1 MSVRHI
7 VRQLSLS
14 LINFNEL
21 KSYQLYS
28 HHHRCRHHNNNNNSR
43 LSIIRCAH
51 QLSIE
56 KIVDEYQS
64 KTVKIFVDS
73 YTNREGHGVGCVVD
87 RSRGLVVTCAHVVD
101 DIREVTVEYRLA
113 DLKLRDGTRPARVV
127 YVEPQNELALIQI
140 QYQPYDRLLALN
152 GLTDYGYSAELTNFG
167 EEILCLGCPMSWAS
181 IVPMTGCIMCPRSLQ
196 SQKLYD
202 KYREPDSV
210 HCEHI
215 SGLVAGFSGGPVID
229 ETGQLVGVVHLKT
242 DYFKNFS
249 ITSTQL
255 SDFVA
260 NAQVFCDKQLNI
272 KKRWQWIRDKQMH
285 TLVSGNEYN
294 HPGRVGGG
302 SGQLGIE
309 ISWYNKS
316 LMDMYKNLWQNEG
329 RFVYIYQHYNGNGL
343 IVWTVV
349 HRTKENFTLKEFDI
363 IVKINGN
370 TILSIDDIN
379 RALVANTSNNTVV
392 LTVFRNGFNIDCPV
406 TKTHQLFDAINII

>member
-7 VRQLSLS
+7 ARLLCLS
-14 LINFNEL
+14 IFNCSEL
-21 KSYQLYS
+21 KSYQLFS

-73 YTNREGHGVGCVVD
+73 YTNREGHGVGCVID
-87 RSRGLVVTCAHVVD
+87 RSRGLVVTCAHVVE
-101 DIREVTVEYRLA
+101 DIHEVTVEYRLA
-113 DLKLRDGTRPARVV
+113 DLKLRDGTRTARLV

-152 GLTDYGYSAELTNFG
+152 GLTDYGYSAERTNFG
-167 EEILCLGCPMSWAS
+167 EEILCLGYPVSWAS

-202 KYREPDSV
+202 KYREPDTV

-255 SDFVA
+255 SDFVT
-260 NAQVFCDKQLNI
+260 NAQVFREKQLDTR
-272 KKRWQWIRDKQMH
+272 KRWEWVRDKQIH
-285 TLVSGNEYN
+285 KLVTGNTSRTGRVSG
-294 HPGRVGGG
+294 GGG
-302 SGQLGIE
+302 GGGQLGVE
-309 ISWYNKS
+309 ICWYNKR
-316 LMDMYKNLWQNEG
+316 LIDMYRTLWKTDS
-329 RFVYIYQHYNGNGL
+329 RFVNVYQQYNRNGIFVYQLFNKTKGNASL
-343 IVWTVV
+343 
-349 HRTKENFTLKEFDI
+349 LDFDVI
-363 IVKINGN
+363 IKINGKPVE
-370 TILSIDDIN
+370 SIDDLS
-379 RALVANTSNNTVV
+379 RALVSMDTDIP
-392 LTVFRNGFNIDCPV
+392 LTIIRRFQEKDITISGEQLINDFNYI
-406 TKTHQLFDAINII
+406 